1 MEIIN
6 LGNSAVNNFIL
17 PISNGYMLI
26 DTGYENGY
34 KIFRKNILK
43 YNIKLE
49 NIIYIFLTHAHDDHA
64 GFLNKILLENHKIK
78 SNKNI
83 SRTWKTI

>member
-6 LGNSAVNNFIL
+6 LGNFAVNNFIL

-34 KIFRKNILK
+34 KIFRKNIL
-43 YNIKLE
+43 NW
-49 NIIYIFLTHAHDDHA
+49 
-64 GFLNKILLENHKIK
+64 KI
-78 SNKNI
+78 
-83 SRTWKTI
+83 